1 MSGGASGWGA
11 IMGGVDMALDFVGQ
25 QKANRQN
32 RLLQQRQQDWE
43 ERMSNTAMQRRV
55 DDLRRAGLNPVLAA
69 GGAGASTPSVASPT
83 MQPELKGGAGEKV
96 TGALLLAAQLQNLH
110 AQTDKTRAEARV
122 QNVEADLREQ
132 GKDSEREARIN
143 RNIEQVEWD
152 DLKTELLRSQ
162 STSSAADATRK
173 RETVEALIAQAKQQ
187 ARAGR
192 LDLDALENIA
202 KAGGIEAGKLSWLIK
217 LITDVLITRD

>member
-1 MSGGASGWGA
+1 MSGGAAGWGA
-11 IMGGVDMALDFVGQ
+11 IMGGVDMALDFIGQ

-96 TGALLLAAQLQNLH
+96 TGALLLAAQLNNLN

-162 STSSAADATRK
+162 STSTAADAQRK
-173 RETVEALIAQAKQQ
+173 RETVDALIQQAKQQ
-187 ARAGR
+187 ARAGK